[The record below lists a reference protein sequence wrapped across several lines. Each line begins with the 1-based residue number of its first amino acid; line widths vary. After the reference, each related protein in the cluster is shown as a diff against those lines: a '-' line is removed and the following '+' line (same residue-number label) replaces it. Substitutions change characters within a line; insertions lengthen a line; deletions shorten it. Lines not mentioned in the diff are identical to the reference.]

1 MVACALPSHSSGT
14 TLAVYSGLNEPEAA
28 SFKAVARLMGWALE
42 ANSNLYYFAETM
54 RLHRNLAATQG
65 PRDLRKL
72 EVQSKTSFY
81 IEHFSRSS
89 SGEGELDSDVHS
101 SEDDCRELDYQE
113 WNGTAEEQSFGNYTM
128 GLDGVELE
136 PRTEPLLGTEQD
148 SAQIAVELRDNPEY
162 GVPLYQLKDHLAH
175 GLPAH
180 VVTFFCAS
188 CKYNKSVHFK
198 PELGK
203 KKTKKG
209 GMSNPKGTTCT
220 DCLQK
225 RREKYHASK
234 EANILK
240 RSGSQPGSVSPTQPQ
255 SEATRVVK
263 PTTEDVKGLTVPM
276 EVDNNFKVLTTPRM
290 VNAGF
295 EETIHCTSCKK
306 EKLVGPNRPDCVTCS
321 NCRNRRQKDYTTL
334 GRLKQQPS

>member
-1 MVACALPSHSSGT
+1 M
-14 TLAVYSGLNEPEAA
+14 
-28 SFKAVARLMGWALE
+28 
-42 ANSNLYYFAETM
+42 
-54 RLHRNLAATQG
+54 
-65 PRDLRKL
+65 

-136 PRTEPLLGTEQD
+136 PRTEPLLGTEQE

-180 VVTFFCAS
+180 VETFFCAS

-203 KKTKKG
+203 KR
-209 GMSNPKGTTCT
+209 
-220 DCLQK
+220 Q
-225 RREKYHASK
+225 R
-234 EANILK
+234 
-240 RSGSQPGSVSPTQPQ
+240 
-255 SEATRVVK
+255 
-263 PTTEDVKGLTVPM
+263 
-276 EVDNNFKVLTTPRM
+276 KV
-290 VNAGF
+290 
-295 EETIHCTSCKK
+295 E
-306 EKLVGPNRPDCVTCS
+306 
-321 NCRNRRQKDYTTL
+321 
-334 GRLKQQPS
+334 